1 MLCLVSVH
9 SGAFCL
15 RHRARDP
22 ISVAFFDRVALFSDF
37 NHLFELLDQVL
48 LPIAVVPFIYW
59 NYAQKTFWKRSLR
72 ILWTIFMSETYV
84 SHTKPWRRMQ
94 SLSESRRGCKVTK
107 PIFSNSRKRY
117 LNGCTSSLLPI
128 NQDIGIPQGTI
139 IGPILFLLFING
151 IPLHI
156 WKLTMLR

>member
-1 MLCLVSVH
+1 MLCHVSVH

-59 NYAQKTFWKRSLR
+59 NYAQKTFSKRSLR
-72 ILWTIFMSETYV
+72 IL
-84 SHTKPWRRMQ
+84 
-94 SLSESRRGCKVTK
+94 
-107 PIFSNSRKRY
+107 
-117 LNGCTSSLLPI
+117 
-128 NQDIGIPQGTI
+128 
-139 IGPILFLLFING
+139 
-151 IPLHI
+151 
-156 WKLTMLR
+156 